1 MPVRGRVQGL
11 ADELGTT
18 ARPARSMEKDESDS
32 CFGGELAACLAA
44 TNLPAIPPATPSTV
58 DAPSHSETGTSGG
71 SQNRSWTEALS
82 NTANAN
88 LATIGAQDAIG
99 GDAGLRDVFGADQH
113 TSSSEQAYGSANA
126 VGTVEQRAVG
136 GPNQHGDESLCSTFP
151 DLMNKAA
158 VTQNS
163 DTLVGKQESSQK
175 LAINNQPRDVAT
187 GQGYQNQEL
196 SLYQRGVFS
205 SNEHNSRSEKAYGLA
220 KAVSTVEQQVVS
232 SANEPDDNSL
242 CSTFP
247 GPMNKA
253 VVAQNSDALTGK
265 QESSQK
271 LGINN
276 QPVDVASGQGYQ
288 SQQPSL
294 YLKAGAEFLAVRHA
308 LADFSAIFRSKE
320 LTQSG
325 SERGV
330 VQRYASTAAESQ
342 SSASMPETRLQT
354 PAAPTPHLS
363 GESQNNDVKDQRQTQ
378 LDQTMTGIADNAPD
392 ESVKGELL
400 EWPPTKVDNVSTMP
414 AAGDVQKT
422 LKPRADG
429 PSRHFQNPTFG
440 SVLPNEGGRV
450 SSAAANKQAEH
461 FPGRAVTEETGM
473 YGLTGRSFSGLDHP
487 KPESAAT
494 LKVKLEMGG
503 SVRANIRERSG
514 AVDVRVM
521 TDDSQAAL
529 RLTGEVEGLRS
540 ALVNSGLKLQSVEV
554 NYQTDQRQHRSNQHS
569 SANSRNRRH
578 SDDEGEAFIITESN
592 Q

>member
-18 ARPARSMEKDESDS
+18 ARPARSMEKGESDS

-44 TNLPAIPPATPSTV
+44 TNLPAIPPATPTTV

-88 LATIGAQDAIG
+88 LTTIGAQDAIG

-113 TSSSEQAYGSANA
+113 NSSSAQAYGSANA
-126 VGTVEQRAVG
+126 VSTVEQRTVG
-136 GPNQHGDESLCSTFP
+136 GPNEHHDKSLCSTFP

-175 LAINNQPRDVAT
+175 L
-187 GQGYQNQEL
+187 
-196 SLYQRGVFS
+196 
-205 SNEHNSRSEKAYGLA
+205 
-220 KAVSTVEQQVVS
+220 
-232 SANEPDDNSL
+232 
-242 CSTFP
+242 
-247 GPMNKA
+247 
-253 VVAQNSDALTGK
+253 
-265 QESSQK
+265 
-271 LGINN
+271 GINN
-276 QPVDVASGQGYQ
+276 QIVDVASGQGCQ

-294 YLKAGAEFLAVRHA
+294 YLKARAEFLAVRHA
-308 LADFSAIFRSKE
+308 LADFSVIFRSKE

-378 LDQTMTGIADNAPD
+378 LDQTVTGIADNAPD

-400 EWPPTKVDNVSTMP
+400 EWPPTKVDNVSTTP
-414 AAGDVQKT
+414 AAGDVQKS
-422 LKPRADG
+422 LKPKADG
-429 PSRHFQNPTFG
+429 PSRHFHNPTVG
-440 SVLPNEGGRV
+440 SVLPDESRV

-503 SVRANIRERSG
+503 LVRANIRERSG

-569 SANSRNRRH
+569 SANSRNRQH